1 MNQPDHR
8 SLKRRAFVFGP
19 LAFWIFFAIGPC
31 AAQTDR
37 VDVAEELERLM
48 AAHGFTM
55 KPADLEATRESE
67 GRIESDELIPRLR
80 VLLEGFDH
88 IIVQKPGGGVDRVLI
103 LGAKVPYTPPPPQ
116 AAESG
121 EEKATETEGGA
132 QAEIVLETQRKGT
145 SHAMTLTIEGENG
158 KRVQQVM
165 LLDTGADFVVL
176 PASLIGPLGLRPNNL
191 RRQSVQTANGTVDA
205 QLGTLAAV
213 WLGNQRVPGIAAA
226 FIEDARLGGN
236 SLLGMSVLGRFR
248 VTIDDE
254 NNQVVLAGK

>member
-1 MNQPDHR
+1 M
-8 SLKRRAFVFGP
+8 VP
-19 LAFWIFFAIGPC
+19 LAIWTCFIVGPC
-31 AAQTDR
+31 AAQPDH

-55 KPADLEATRESE
+55 KPADLEATRDSA

-80 VLLEGFDH
+80 VLLEGFNH

-103 LGAKVPYTPPPPQ
+103 LGAKAPYTPPPPQ
-116 AAESG
+116 PAKT
-121 EEKATETEGGA
+121 EEEETTETQGGG
-132 QAEIVLETQRKGT
+132 QAEIILETQRRGT

-158 KRVQQVM
+158 KRVQQVL

-176 PASLIGPLGLRPNNL
+176 PSSLIGPLGIRPNDL
-191 RRQSVQTANGTVDA
+191 RRQSVQTANGTVEA

-213 WLGNQRVPGIAAA
+213 WLGGQRVPGIQAA
-226 FIEDARLGGN
+226 FIDDARLGGN
-236 SLLGMSVLGRFR
+236 ALLGMSVLGRFR

-254 NNQVVLAGK
+254 KNQVVLAGK

>member
-1 MNQPDHR
+1 MIW
-8 SLKRRAFVFGP
+8 P
-19 LAFWIFFAIGPC
+19 LVLWSWSVIGPS
-31 AAQTDR
+31 AAQAAQ

-55 KPADLEATRESE
+55 KTADLEATREIE

-88 IIVQKPGGGVDRVLI
+88 IIVQKPGGGVERVLI
-103 LGAKVPYTPPPPQ
+103 LGAKIPYTPP
-116 AAESG
+116 AKTADTGAEDTP
-121 EEKATETEGGA
+121 EAEAEAGA
-132 QAEIVLETQRKGT
+132 KVEIVLETQRKGT
-145 SHAMTLTIEGENG
+145 SHAITLTLEGENG
-158 KRVQQVM
+158 KRVQQVL

-176 PASLIGPLGLRPNNL
+176 PSSLIGPLAIRPSDL

-213 WLGNQRVPGIAAA
+213 WLGDQRIPGIKTA
-226 FIEDARLGGN
+226 FIDDARLGGN
-236 SLLGMSVLGRFR
+236 ALLGMSVLGRFR
-248 VTIDDE
+248 VTIDDD